1 MEADPIKILVV
12 DDDQGIRCVVS
23 KMLSRL
29 GYDVIS
35 TDSGENGLELFLK
48 NRFDL
53 VITDLEMPGMDG
65 IELAIRIKEKSP
77 VTLVILMTGHEKNS
91 TLAKL
96 SGSSVDQALFKPFGL
111 QEIEE
116 KIQSVLNRRQSMNP
130 INRYL

>member
-53 VITDLEMPGMDG
+53 VITDLEMSGMDG
-65 IELAIRIKEKSP
+65 IDLAGHIKEKSP
-77 VTLVILMTGHEKNS
+77 VTLVILMTGQDKAF
-91 TLAKL
+91 TMAKIKD
-96 SGSSVDQALFKPFGL
+96 SSVDQALFKPFFL
-111 QEIEE
+111 AEIQE
-116 KIQSVLNRRQSMNP
+116 KIQGTLSR
-130 INRYL
+130 